1 MDPPFMGNF
10 MVKWPTWNRLQVGQ
24 LAYLQQASLS
34 DICSLSSISRSISV
48 PFLPHSWQLVG
59 LSLPATCVRLRGAV
73 SHRRRKAHL
82 QLHDHSSQLPSPQ
95 HSHSSGAAGTFG
107 ALQSND
113 IHRTVVTTRFLSLCS
128 QGKILLSLLNYASFA
143 FITKYNLKQ
152 LLGRWVKTFFLCQ
165 ARKDKM
171 ITGAV
176 HKTEPCFGATGDD
189 GGRFQ
194 AGGERLHSCV
204 CCFCTTTGTSGWCY
218 PKVRPAPGKQ
228 GSLPSSPSLPTA
240 VP

>member
-1 MDPPFMGNF
+1 M
-10 MVKWPTWNRLQVGQ
+10 
-24 LAYLQQASLS
+24 
-34 DICSLSSISRSISV
+34 

-152 LLGRWVKTFFLCQ
+152 LLGRWVKTFFKRSSRVQ
-165 ARKDKM
+165 AQHFWSHFCAKLWRLAM
-171 ITGAV
+171 LR
-176 HKTEPCFGATGDD
+176 DD
-189 GGRFQ
+189 SI
-194 AGGERLHSCV
+194 GEQCPVS
-204 CCFCTTTGTSGWCY
+204 
-218 PKVRPAPGKQ
+218 A
-228 GSLPSSPSLPTA
+228 
-240 VP
+240 